1 MIKSMTGYG
10 TGSAEAEG
18 KIFNIE
24 VKSVNHRYGDF
35 SVRLPRSLNF
45 LEESLRK
52 RAAEKIK
59 RGKVDIYV
67 NIENTGED
75 VREVKVNEPLA
86 KAYKDALMNLAE
98 NLGVSCDLRAD
109 MFLRIPDVFEA
120 SASEEDAEKITAA
133 SLTALEI
140 ALCGHDEMRIAEGK
154 KLEIDLREHLSF
166 IEEATEK
173 VEKIS
178 PETVKEYRLG
188 LEERMKEILEDNQYD
203 EARIL
208 TEAAIFAD
216 KINVNEET
224 VRLKS
229 HVAQFREM
237 LDSGVPVGRK
247 IDFLIQEM
255 NREINTIGSKSNN
268 IEIARIV
275 IDVKAEIEKLRE
287 QIQNV
292 E

>member
-10 TGSAEAEG
+10 ASSAEAEG
-18 KIFNIE
+18 KSFNIE

-35 SVRLPRSLNF
+35 SVKLPRTLNF
-45 LEESLRK
+45 LEEALRK
-52 RAAEKIK
+52 RASERIK

-67 NIENTGED
+67 NVESTAED
-75 VREVKVNEPLA
+75 ICEVKVNEALA
-86 KAYKDALMNLAE
+86 LSYKNALTSLAQ
-98 NLGVSCDLRAD
+98 NIGVSCDLRAD
-109 MFLRIPDVFEA
+109 MFLRIPDVFTATMPEN
-120 SASEEDAEKITAA
+120 DTEKITEAA
-133 SLTALEI
+133 LKALDG
-140 ALCGHDEMRIAEGK
+140 ALDGHEAMRIAEGK
-154 KLEIDLREHLSF
+154 KLENDLREHLSF
-166 IEEATEK
+166 IEKATEE
-173 VEKIS
+173 VERIS
-178 PETVKEYRLG
+178 PETVSEYRAG
-188 LEERMKEILEDNQYD
+188 LEERMKEILGSAQYD

-229 HVAQFREM
+229 HVAQFRQM
-237 LDSGVPVGRK
+237 LDSGDPVGRK

-268 IEIARIV
+268 LEIARIV

>member
-10 TGSAEAEG
+10 AATAQAEG
-18 KIFNIE
+18 KTFNIE

-35 SVRLPRSLNF
+35 TVKLPRSLNF

-52 RAAEKIK
+52 CASERIR

-67 NIENTGED
+67 NVENTEED
-75 VREVKVNEPLA
+75 TREVKVNEALA
-86 KAYKDALMNLAE
+86 RSYKEALNSLAE
-98 NLGVSCDLRAD
+98 NIGVSCDLRAD
-109 MFLRIPDVFEA
+109 MFLRIPDVFELTER
-120 SASEEDAEKITAA
+120 EEDNEKLAEA
-133 SLTALEI
+133 
-140 ALCGHDEMRIAEGK
+140 ALCALNGALDGHEAMRIKEGE
-154 KLEIDLREHLSF
+154 KLEADLKEHLSF
-166 IEEATEK
+166 IENATDE
-173 VEKIS
+173 VERIS
-178 PETVKEYRLG
+178 PETVTKYRQG
-188 LEERMKEILEDNQYD
+188 LEERMKEILEGGQYD

-229 HVAQFREM
+229 HVSQFREM
-237 LDSGVPVGRK
+237 LDSGEPVGRK

-268 IEIARIV
+268 LEIARIV